1 MFATFVLAFAALAPV
16 LLRGA
21 KASRVLDEMMAIRA
35 TRDVTLAFAF
45 ALATFVFAPFATL
58 IGSGGQRHG
67 GCLGENGLSRLR
79 HDERADTN
87 PQFRT
92 HMLLSRFRRWA

>member
-35 TRDVTLAFAF
+35 TRDVTLAFPF
-45 ALATFVFAPFATL
+45 TLAPFGLAAVALL
-58 IGSGGQRHG
+58 IDGERRRCG
-67 GCLGENGLSRLR
+67 GCLGDDGLSRLR
-79 HDERADTN
+79 DDERAHAN
-87 PQFRT
+87 P
-92 HMLLSRFRRWA
+92 